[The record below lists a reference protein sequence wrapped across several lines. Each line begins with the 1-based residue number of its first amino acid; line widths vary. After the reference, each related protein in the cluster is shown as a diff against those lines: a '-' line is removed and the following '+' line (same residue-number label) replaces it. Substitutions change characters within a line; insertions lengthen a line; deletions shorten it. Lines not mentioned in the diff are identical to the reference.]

1 MKLAAQELTPFLD
14 MIGRHSAAHPALA
27 RLIEAGPYY
36 SDAAF
41 DVTLTAGNKEGNAP
55 FTFGVIGT
63 ANGGKIAASYQAPDL
78 AQALAGQGMLLEATL
93 ENPQTSV
100 LLGQAGLDPAA
111 LRSGRKRH
119 SCHKAAEH
127 GRLEGQWLA
136 DLHHRADV
144 ACGERCLRSCARAL
158 SRRAGEAHAEIRGP
172 GALSAV
178 AGHRAA
184 PNGQRFAGDG
194 LG

>member
-1 MKLAAQELTPFLD
+1 MLTFKNGQLQAERVAIGALSGAQLAFSGRMSGGLEKPVVSAKMKLAAQELTPFLD

-78 AQALAGQGMLLEATL
+78 AQALA
-93 ENPQTSV
+93 
-100 LLGQAGLDPAA
+100 
-111 LRSGRKRH
+111 
-119 SCHKAAEH
+119 
-127 GRLEGQWLA
+127 
-136 DLHHRADV
+136 
-144 ACGERCLRSCARAL
+144 ARACCWRRR
-158 SRRAGEAHAEIRGP
+158 SRIRRHPFSWGRP
-172 GALSAV
+172 DWTRCPSKRTQTAFL
-178 AGHRAA
+178 
-184 PNGQRFAGDG
+184 P
-194 LG
+194 